1 MSAKATTERVVGL
14 FFGLWVLVAIC
25 LQTWGVFSRNILNT
39 STAWIDDIQRLNFIW
54 LIWILA
60 AIAYG
65 TRGLIRLDM
74 LQTALTSRP
83 RAYHGVSLGIA
94 VCELIFG
101 ASFVFLSGQI
111 LRTHLNSG
119 EATVSLSIPL
129 WVLTL
134 GFFLGSLLLA
144 VFAARNVVREAARWA
159 NNAPVEHENEIEL
172 EVEEALEAEAFEAS
186 GDAGRQDGTG
196 TGRNS

>member
-25 LQTWGVFSRNILNT
+25 LQTWGVFSRNILNL

-60 AIAYG
+60 AVAYG

-74 LQTALTSRP
+74 LQTALTARP

-94 VCELIFG
+94 MCELIFG

-129 WVLTL
+129 YVLTL

-144 VFAARNVVREAARWA
+144 LFAARNVAREAVRWVE
-159 NNAPVEHENEIEL
+159 NAPVEHENELEL
-172 EVEEALEAEAFEAS
+172 EVEEALEAETA
-186 GDAGRQDGTG
+186 GDAGREDTTG
-196 TGRNS
+196 TGRDS

>member
-25 LQTWGVFSRNILNT
+25 LQTWGVFSRNILNL

-60 AIAYG
+60 AVAYG

-74 LQTALTSRP
+74 LQTALTARP

-94 VCELIFG
+94 MCELIFG

-129 WVLTL
+129 YVLTL

-144 VFAARNVVREAARWA
+144 LFAARNVAREAVRWVG
-159 NNAPVEHENEIEL
+159 NAPVEHENELEL
-172 EVEEALEAEAFEAS
+172 EVEEALEAETA
-186 GDAGRQDGTG
+186 GDAGREDTTG
-196 TGRNS
+196 TGRDS

>member
-54 LIWILA
+54 LIWVLA

-74 LQTALTSRP
+74 LQSALTARP

-144 VFAARNVVREAARWA
+144 VFAARNVVREATRWA

-172 EVEEALEAEAFEAS
+172 EVEEALEAEASEAS

-196 TGRNS
+196 TGRDS

>member
-25 LQTWGVFSRNILNT
+25 LQTWGVFSRNILNL

-60 AIAYG
+60 AVAYG

-74 LQTALTSRP
+74 LQTALAARP

-94 VCELIFG
+94 MCELIFG

-129 WVLTL
+129 YVLTL

-144 VFAARNVVREAARWA
+144 LFAARNVAREAVRWVE
-159 NNAPVEHENEIEL
+159 NAPVEHENELEL
-172 EVEEALEAEAFEAS
+172 EVEEALEAETA
-186 GDAGRQDGTG
+186 GDAGREDTTG
-196 TGRNS
+196 TGRDS

>member
-54 LIWILA
+54 LIWVLA

-74 LQTALTSRP
+74 LQSALTARP

-144 VFAARNVVREAARWA
+144 VFAARNVVREATRWA

-172 EVEEALEAEAFEAS
+172 EVEEALEAEAS
-186 GDAGRQDGTG
+186 GNAGRQDGTEK
-196 TGRNS
+196 GRDS